1 MNRITKSLLIGL
13 VTIISACSDEKS
25 STKQKASTESTAQ
38 SSGTPT
44 DAQNKL
50 QTKFVTIA
58 TGGASGPTNIYATTL
73 ANEYARVYGVN
84 SKTQTTGA
92 SIENLNLFKLKK
104 VEMAFLM
111 SDTLIEAVEGKRNF
125 SEPIKSIRQIATLYP
140 NFVHIVVRADSDIKE
155 VSDLRGKR
163 VSVGAQNSATEMNTR
178 AILKFFDIS
187 YDDIYEDYLGYAESA
202 EALRA
207 GRVDAAFL
215 TTGIPNSSLMDL
227 NQTMPFRLLALPP
240 EKVEEIVKEETYFQ
254 KNTIPAGTYGS
265 SPDVPTIAILNAMIV
280 QESLS
285 EDDVYK
291 LTKTFFESLP
301 KLRASH
307 QSIKDV
313 NVMDAQKGHVAPM
326 HPGAKRYYDEVNAR
340 GSAEGGASGG
350 ASGGATS
357 YVPGNTPAEVPG
369 STSSE
374 ATRS

>member
-1 MNRITKSLLIGL
+1 MNIITKALFLSIVVL
-13 VTIISACSDEKS
+13 TSACSNEKS
-25 STKQKASTESTAQ
+25 SSAEKINKSKSNTNTVEFSTSVE
-38 SSGTPT
+38 
-44 DAQNKL
+44 NKL

-73 ANEYARVYGVN
+73 ANEYASVYGVN

-92 SIENLNLFKLKK
+92 SIENLNLFKQKK

-125 SEPIKSIRQIATLYP
+125 SEPIKSIRQVATLYP

-155 VSDLRGKR
+155 VSDLKGKR

-178 AILKFFDIS
+178 AILSFFNIT

-227 NQTMPFRLLALPP
+227 NQTMPIRLLALPP
-240 EKVEEIVKEETYFQ
+240 EKVDEIVKEETYFQ

-265 SPDVPTIAILNAMIV
+265 IPDVPTIAILNAMIV

-291 LTKTFFESLP
+291 LTKTFFDSLP

-307 QSIKDV
+307 QSVKDV
-313 NVMDAQKGHVAPM
+313 NVKDAQKGHVAPM
-326 HPGAKRYYDEVNAR
+326 HPGAKRYYDEINEKGTAD
-340 GSAEGGASGG
+340 
-350 ASGGATS
+350 
-357 YVPGNTPAEVPG
+357 
-369 STSSE
+369 
-374 ATRS
+374 